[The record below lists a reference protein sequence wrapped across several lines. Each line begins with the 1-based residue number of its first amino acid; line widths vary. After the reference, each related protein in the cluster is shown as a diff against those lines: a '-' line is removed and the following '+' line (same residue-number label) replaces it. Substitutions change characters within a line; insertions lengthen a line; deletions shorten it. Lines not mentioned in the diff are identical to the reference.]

1 MSEAEQPPQKAGE
14 ISGSVLDSGMTEEEA
29 EAWRL
34 KQEEK
39 RGREESRRLG
49 RGNGG

>member
-1 MSEAEQPPQKAGE
+1 MSEAEQPPPKAGE

-29 EAWRL
+29 EAWRV

-39 RGREESRRLG
+39 RKAREEGYNSLAT
-49 RGNGG
+49 